1 MAPSTA
7 SHNRPPL
14 PSQKTTPQ
22 VLSQTLR
29 QTRPIQL
36 FRFGSRRVLVVAS
49 PSLAEE
55 CLTTNDITFANRPH
69 LLAGKYLGYNYT
81 SLVFAPY
88 GDHWRN
94 LRRVST
100 VEILSSYRLREFEPI
115 RADEVVR
122 MVRKLYRSSFKEA
135 TEARENLCRSQL
147 YQKKGFFL
155 GPTLK
160 KILKVQRKLREICYL
175 CMLNLI
181 SELHGFSVTEVVQVK
196 QFLADLTLNAMMR
209 MISGKRY
216 YYGVDDVLT
225 VEEKEKADRFQALVA
240 EISEVMGATNVGDYL
255 PVLRWF
261 GVSKLEKRLICLQAK
276 RDLFMQELVEELKR
290 GLNKSAEEKKRKNL
304 IEILLS
310 LQKTEP
316 ECYTD
321 EMIRSIMLVML
332 AGGTGTSISTMEWA
346 MSLLLNNPSVL
357 IKAQAEI
364 DKYVGQDRLIQESD
378 MTNLPYL
385 GCIIKETMR
394 MFPPGPL
401 LPHESAKDCKVGG
414 YHIPCGTMLLVNVW
428 GIQNDPTIW
437 GDPETFRP
445 ERFEGLEGYRD
456 GFKYMPFGFG
466 RRSCPGEGM
475 ANRTVAIGL
484 GSLIQCF
491 EWERTTESKVDLS
504 EGVGITMPKAINLEA
519 ICRPRSTIG
528 RIIQEPYTFART
540 KEPRKSH

>member
-1 MAPSTA
+1 
-7 SHNRPPL
+7 
-14 PSQKTTPQ
+14 
-22 VLSQTLR
+22 
-29 QTRPIQL
+29 
-36 FRFGSRRVLVVAS
+36 
-49 PSLAEE
+49 
-55 CLTTNDITFANRPH
+55 
-69 LLAGKYLGYNYT
+69 
-81 SLVFAPY
+81 
-88 GDHWRN
+88 
-94 LRRVST
+94 
-100 VEILSSYRLREFEPI
+100 
-115 RADEVVR
+115 
-122 MVRKLYRSSFKEA
+122 
-135 TEARENLCRSQL
+135 
-147 YQKKGFFL
+147 
-155 GPTLK
+155 
-160 KILKVQRKLREICYL
+160 
-175 CMLNLI
+175 
-181 SELHGFSVTEVVQVK
+181 
-196 QFLADLTLNAMMR
+196 
-209 MISGKRY
+209 
-216 YYGVDDVLT
+216 
-225 VEEKEKADRFQALVA
+225 
-240 EISEVMGATNVGDYL
+240 
-255 PVLRWF
+255 
-261 GVSKLEKRLICLQAK
+261 
-276 RDLFMQELVEELKR
+276 
-290 GLNKSAEEKKRKNL
+290 
-304 IEILLS
+304 
-310 LQKTEP
+310 
-316 ECYTD
+316 
-321 EMIRSIMLVML
+321 ML

-414 YHIPCGTMLLVNVW
+414 YHIPSGTMLLVNVW

-519 ICRPRSTIG
+519 ICRPRSTML
-528 RIIQEPYTFART
+528 
-540 KEPRKSH
+540 KLLSHL